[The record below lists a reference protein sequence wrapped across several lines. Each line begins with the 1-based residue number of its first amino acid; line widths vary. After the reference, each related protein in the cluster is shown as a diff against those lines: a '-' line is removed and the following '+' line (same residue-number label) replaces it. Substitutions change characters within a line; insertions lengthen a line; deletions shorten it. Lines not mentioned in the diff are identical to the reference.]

1 MKKIGFIGTF
11 DKTDL
16 LLYVAKMLQLLGHKV
31 LVVDATLLQKTK
43 YIVPSINPTKS
54 YVTDFENIDFAIGF
68 EGWDDIEK
76 YLGIKFDTNEK
87 KAEEETK
94 EEETYDYVLLD
105 IDSSKKVEKF
115 GIEKVDKNYFVTSFD
130 MYSLNKG
137 MTIFE
142 ELKDTLK
149 LTKVLF
155 SYESAT
161 KEEEEYLNSVSVEY
175 KIEWGESTIYFQIFN
190 EDIKIMQENQ
200 RLQKLRFRRLS
211 QNYKDSL
218 AYLIQDIDKSENF
231 GKIKKAMKD

>member
-87 KAEEETK
+87 KREETK

-105 IDSSKKVEKF
+105 IDSSEKVEKF
-115 GIEKVDKNYFVTSFD
+115 GIEKADKNYFVTSFD

-149 LTKVLF
+149 LTKVIF

-231 GKIKKAMKD
+231 GKIKKQ

>member
-87 KAEEETK
+87 KIEETK

-105 IDSSKKVEKF
+105 IDSSEKVEKF
-115 GIEKVDKNYFVTSFD
+115 GIEKADKNYFVTSFD

>member
-87 KAEEETK
+87 KIEETK

-115 GIEKVDKNYFVTSFD
+115 GIEKADKNYFVTSFD

-149 LTKVLF
+149 LTKVIF

>member
-68 EGWDDIEK
+68 EGREEIEK
-76 YLGIKFDTNEK
+76 NLGKKFEKNEK
-87 KAEEETK
+87 KIEETK

-105 IDSSKKVEKF
+105 IDSSEKVEKF
-115 GIEKVDKNYFVTSFD
+115 GIEKADKNYFVTSFD

-149 LTKVLF
+149 LTKVIF

>member
-1 MKKIGFIGTF
+1 M
-11 DKTDL
+11 
-16 LLYVAKMLQLLGHKV
+16 
-31 LVVDATLLQKTK
+31 
-43 YIVPSINPTKS
+43 
-54 YVTDFENIDFAIGF
+54 
-68 EGWDDIEK
+68 
-76 YLGIKFDTNEK
+76 
-87 KAEEETK
+87 
-94 EEETYDYVLLD
+94 D
-105 IDSSKKVEKF
+105 IDSSEKVEKF
-115 GIEKVDKNYFVTSFD
+115 GIEKADKNYFVTSFD

-149 LTKVLF
+149 LTKVIF

>member
-87 KAEEETK
+87 KIEETK

-105 IDSSKKVEKF
+105 IDSSEKVEKF
-115 GIEKVDKNYFVTSFD
+115 GIEKADKNYFVTSFD

-149 LTKVLF
+149 LTKVIF

>member
-1 MKKIGFIGTF
+1 
-11 DKTDL
+11 
-16 LLYVAKMLQLLGHKV
+16 
-31 LVVDATLLQKTK
+31 
-43 YIVPSINPTKS
+43 
-54 YVTDFENIDFAIGF
+54 
-68 EGWDDIEK
+68 
-76 YLGIKFDTNEK
+76 
-87 KAEEETK
+87 
-94 EEETYDYVLLD
+94 
-105 IDSSKKVEKF
+105 
-115 GIEKVDKNYFVTSFD
+115 

-149 LTKVLF
+149 LTKVIF

-231 GKIKKAMKD
+231 GKKKKQ